1 MNIVLGTRGSR
12 LALWQAQHIKELLL
26 KKVRDITVD
35 VITIKTKGDQILD
48 KSLADIG
55 GKGLFTKEIEDALL
69 EERIDIAVHSLK
81 DLPSELPYGL
91 LYIGSPKRADCR
103 DTFVSKKWSS
113 LSNVPD
119 GGRLATGSMRRK
131 ALIFEQN
138 PTITCEMLRGNI
150 ETRLRKL
157 EEEDWD
163 GIIMAAA
170 ALERLGMHDQ
180 ITEFLNPESFVPAV
194 GQGAIGLEI
203 KESRTEL
210 IQILDAII
218 NKETVVAVKAERA
231 FMRALEGG
239 CSVPIGAWGRLID
252 GLLTLTGY
260 FASPDGKRSIRET
273 LTGSQDAPE
282 ELGGQL
288 ADRYKILGVDSLM
301 TL

>member
-26 KKVRDITVD
+26 NNVNDITVD
-35 VITIKTKGDQILD
+35 VRSIMTKGDQILD
-48 KSLADIG
+48 KALPDIG

-69 EERIDIAVHSLK
+69 EKRIDIAVHSLK
-81 DLPSELPYGL
+81 DLPSELPEGL
-91 LYIGSPKRADCR
+91 LYAGSPKRADCR
-103 DTFVSKKWSS
+103 DTFVSKKWLS
-113 LSNVPD
+113 LNSVPN

-138 PTITCEMLRGNI
+138 PTIICGMLRGNI

-170 ALERLGMHDQ
+170 ALDRLGMHDR
-180 ITEFLNPESFVPAV
+180 ITEFLNPDSFVPAV

-203 KESRTEL
+203 KESRIEL
-210 IQILDAII
+210 IEILKNII
-218 NKETVVAVKAERA
+218 DEETVVAVKAERA
-231 FMRALEGG
+231 FMRAMEGG
-239 CSVPIGAWGRLID
+239 CSVPIGGWGRFMN
-252 GLLTLTGY
+252 GSLTLTGY

-273 LTGSQDAPE
+273 LTGSQKSPE
-282 ELGGQL
+282 KLGGQL
-288 ADRYKILGVDSLM
+288 AEKYRILGVD
-301 TL
+301 TLITS

>member
-12 LALWQAQHIKELLL
+12 LALWQAHHIKELLL
-26 KKVRDITVD
+26 KNVKDVTVD
-35 VITIKTKGDQILD
+35 VNIISTRGDRILD
-48 KSLADIG
+48 KALPDIG

-69 EERIDIAVHSLK
+69 EERVDIAVHSLK
-81 DLPSELPYGL
+81 DLPGELPEGL

-113 LSNVPD
+113 LSGVPD

-138 PTITCEMLRGNI
+138 PTITCGMLRGNI
-150 ETRLRKL
+150 DTRLRKL

-180 ITEFLNPESFVPAV
+180 ITEFLNPESFVSAV

-203 KESRTEL
+203 KESRPEL
-210 IQILDAII
+210 MDILNNII
-218 NKETVVAVKAERA
+218 DKKTVTAVKAERA

-239 CSVPIGAWGRLID
+239 CSVPIGAWGRLAN
-252 GLLTLTGY
+252 GSLALTGY
-260 FASPDGKRSIRET
+260 FASPDGKHSIRET
-273 LTGSQDAPE
+273 LTGSPE
-282 ELGGQL
+282 TPEDLGNRL
-288 ADRYKILGVDSLM
+288 AGKYQILGVEALKPS
-301 TL
+301 